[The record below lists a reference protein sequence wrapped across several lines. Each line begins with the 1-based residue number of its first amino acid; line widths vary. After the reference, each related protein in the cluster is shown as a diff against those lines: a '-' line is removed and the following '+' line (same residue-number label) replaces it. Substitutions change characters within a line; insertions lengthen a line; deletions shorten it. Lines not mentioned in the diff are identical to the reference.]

1 MSEDRYTEDPR
12 ADQAQ
17 ADDVYENDD
26 ERGGFLSPTGWP
38 SFPRT
43 GAAEEAPDERPDERE
58 TTGEGDENPWAERAI
73 TLLLVGGL
81 VLFFFPEPAT
91 SAAGIVLMSV
101 GVVLWAADRFR

>member
-1 MSEDRYTEDPR
+1 MSEDRYTEDSR

-26 ERGGFLSPTGWP
+26 ERGGFLSPHGWP

-58 TTGEGDENPWAERAI
+58 TTGDERGDRGNERLI
-73 TLLLVGGL
+73 SLLFIGGL
-81 VLFFFPEPAT
+81 ALFFFPEPAT
-91 SAAGIVLMSV
+91 SAVGVLFMGAGIVLWAV
-101 GVVLWAADRFR
+101 GQL

>member
-12 ADQAQ
+12 ADQAR

-26 ERGGFLSPTGWP
+26 ERGGFLSPIGWP

-58 TTGEGDENPWAERAI
+58 TTGEADDGWSERAI
-73 TLLLVGGL
+73 ALFLVGGL
-81 VLFFFPEPAT
+81 VLFFFPEPVT

-101 GVVLWAADRFR
+101 GVVLWAVKRFR